1 MEYIKKNKKILI
13 YIALLMIYG
22 IVILLRSSLSPGAL
36 SKPSV
41 DSSVF
46 IYIAKGINRGLI
58 PYKDLFDHKG
68 LLLYFINWVGIGLG
82 GGTIGIWILELI
94 SMYVNFFLIWK
105 ITRLFT
111 KSKMI
116 SFFTIVVTFITYIN
130 YFPSGEG
137 NKVEEW
143 CLPFIFTI
151 LYLCIKFLKNK
162 PETVQKKMWTITGI
176 ATAAIC
182 WIQIKLVIVDI
193 VFVGL
198 IGIYL
203 LTKKQF
209 KVLFLSILYFCL
221 GFIILSLP
229 LLIYLVCNNA
239 LGDFFYDYIVFNF
252 KYTEAE
258 ATMMDIT
265 TAATRN
271 WLLSIVPSICLIVS
285 LVALLKSKK
294 DDENVLIIVGSI
306 FFLLLSFFITTM
318 SGKSWRYYGLACIP
332 SFAYPIFLILNF
344 FLEKKTKGISTF
356 IIVSLV
362 IINIFCVPISE
373 LIRDVFAIRNKER
386 NDVYNALVEYIQKRT
401 TKDDEIVVIGNNE
414 QTYLTAE
421 RYTTSKY
428 FYQTPIAEIDTKIAD
443 EFLEYLRDKKPKIIV
458 SQINDLTISGEKRDL
473 YFEKE
478 LFKLLDSYEKNNIY
492 SLDKYYIWGLFIY
505 ERNE

>member
-105 ITRLFT
+105 ITRL
-111 KSKMI
+111 
-116 SFFTIVVTFITYIN
+116 N

-221 GFIILSLP
+221 P
-229 LLIYLVCNNA
+229 LLIYLLCNNA

-271 WLLSIVPSICLIVS
+271 SLLSIVPSICLIVS

-332 SFAYPIFLILNF
+332 SFAYPIFLILN
-344 FLEKKTKGISTF
+344 
-356 IIVSLV
+356 
-362 IINIFCVPISE
+362 
-373 LIRDVFAIRNKER
+373 
-386 NDVYNALVEYIQKRT
+386 
-401 TKDDEIVVIGNNE
+401 
-414 QTYLTAE
+414 
-421 RYTTSKY
+421 
-428 FYQTPIAEIDTKIAD
+428 
-443 EFLEYLRDKKPKIIV
+443 
-458 SQINDLTISGEKRDL
+458 L
-473 YFEKE
+473 YF
-478 LFKLLDSYEKNNIY
+478 
-492 SLDKYYIWGLFIY
+492 
-505 ERNE
+505 